1 MSTRRLLVVGIKEFR
16 HIGRDLRLLF
26 LVTVGPA
33 FLLVTLAYVF
43 ALDVGQVV
51 LAVRDADRTSV
62 TRDLVSHI
70 AADGDFVVGSWL
82 HQDERAEQ
90 LFSRG
95 AADIVLAIP
104 RGFTEAA
111 LGGEPAQVQCIVDGV
126 DAIAASQ
133 SVARLESRVG
143 AFVAHIAQSRAGLG
157 AESLAIVEALDV
169 VDRAWYNG
177 TLKSVFSMVPGL
189 LAVILC
195 MPAMALALA
204 LAREKEMGSLE
215 SLIATPVQGAEYLAG
230 KVLAYVVSGV
240 FGAVLAWVVATVWFR
255 VPFRGT
261 IAGFLILTTDYLI
274 ASMGISLVVA
284 SFVRNQQTA
293 MFVILAVFFVPSF
306 FLTGLFRPVAEQ
318 PVARAVAYL
327 LPPTHF
333 VGIAR
338 SLFLKGTTVKALWRP
353 AAALLGIGVACQIT
367 SLSLFRKKLA

>member
-16 HIGRDLRLLF
+16 HIGRDPRLLF

-51 LAVRDADRTSV
+51 LAVRDADRTSL

-82 HQDERAEQ
+82 RQDEFAEQ

-95 AADIVLAIP
+95 AADMVLAIP

-143 AFVAHIAQSRAGLG
+143 SFVARIAESRAGLG
-157 AESLAIVEALDV
+157 AESLAASETLEI

-177 TLKSVFSMVPGL
+177 ALKSVFSMVPGL

-230 KVLAYVVSGV
+230 KVLAYVISGV
-240 FGAVLAWVVATVWFR
+240 FGAILAWVVATVWFR

-261 IAGFLILTTDYLI
+261 MPGFVILTADYLI

-284 SFVRNQQTA
+284 SFVRDQQTA

-306 FLTGLFRPVAEQ
+306 FLTGLFRPVVEQ

-327 LPPTHF
+327 LPSTHF
-333 VGIAR
+333 VGIGR
-338 SLFLKGTTVKALWRP
+338 SLFLKGMTVKALWRP
-353 AAALLGIGVACQIT
+353 ALALLGIGVTCLIT
-367 SLSLFRKKLA
+367 SLSLFKKKLA

>member
-1 MSTRRLLVVGIKEFR
+1 
-16 HIGRDLRLLF
+16 
-26 LVTVGPA
+26 
-33 FLLVTLAYVF
+33 
-43 ALDVGQVV
+43 VV
-51 LAVRDADRTSV
+51 LAVRDADRTSL
-62 TRDLVSHI
+62 TRDFVSHI
-70 AADGDFVVGSWL
+70 AADGDFVVASWL
-82 HQDERAEQ
+82 RQDEHAEQ

-111 LGGEPAQVQCIVDGV
+111 LGGELAQVQCIVDGV

-143 AFVAHIAQSRAGLG
+143 AFVARIAESRAGLG
-157 AESLAIVEALDV
+157 AESLATSETLDV

-177 TLKSVFSMVPGL
+177 ALKSVFSMVPGL

-230 KVLAYVVSGV
+230 KVLAYVISGV
-240 FGAVLAWVVATVWFR
+240 FGAILAWVVATVWFR

-261 IAGFLILTTDYLI
+261 MPGFVILTADYLI

-284 SFVRNQQTA
+284 SFVRDQQTA

-306 FLTGLFRPVAEQ
+306 FLTGLFRPVVEQ

-327 LPPTHF
+327 LPSTHV

-338 SLFLKGTTVKALWRP
+338 SLFLKGMTVKALWRP
-353 AAALLGIGVACQIT
+353 ALALLGIGVTCLIT
-367 SLSLFRKKLA
+367 SLSLFKKKLA